1 MAECG
6 LPRELGTNTS
16 QTGTNHFGG
25 DGFYRSLTADC
36 LPVVGGGWG
45 DSAAAGVFGRSL
57 AGPPSFPL
65 TIIGAR
71 AVRLLSA

>member
-1 MAECG
+1 MTECG
-6 LPRELGTNTS
+6 IPREAGTNTT

-36 LPVVGGGWG
+36 LPLVGGNWVE
-45 DSAAAGVFGRSL
+45 SATAGVFSR
-57 AGPPSFPL
+57 AFYYTPSVTSVSF
-65 TIIGAR
+65 GAR